1 MELGDFFASADA
13 NYVGRERIGGIGN
26 YHTGNSENR
35 IVDIDPMDISESM
48 QEAMHRSNLDMRY
61 T

>member
-1 MELGDFFASADA
+1 LGIFFANADA
-13 NYVGRERIGGIGN
+13 NYIGREKTGGN
-26 YHTGNSENR
+26 HTDSSDNI
-35 IVDIDPMDISESM
+35 IVDIDPMDMSESM